1 MGISPGTGRGAKNFA
16 SEVFKIELSG
26 PNRSY
31 FSILDLP
38 GTFNN
43 AIKVN
48 EQDPFQVETMT
59 VEYMKNPDNIVM

>member
-38 GTFNN
+38 GTFTNSV
-43 AIKVN
+43 KVN
-48 EQDPFQVETMT
+48 EKDPFQVEAMII
-59 VEYMKNPDNIVM
+59 EYMKNPDNIVM

>member
-43 AIKVN
+43 ALNVN
-48 EQDPFQVETMT
+48 KQDPFQVEAMN

>member
-1 MGISPGTGRGAKNFA
+1 MGISPGTGRRAKNFA

-38 GTFNN
+38 GTFKNSG
-43 AIKVN
+43 KVN
-48 EQDPFQVETMT
+48 KQDRFQVEAMII
-59 VEYMKNPDNIVM
+59 EYMKNPDNIVM

>member
-43 AIKVN
+43 AVKVN
-48 EQDPFQVETMT
+48 EQDPFQIEAMII
-59 VEYMKNPDNIVM
+59 EYMKNPDNIVM